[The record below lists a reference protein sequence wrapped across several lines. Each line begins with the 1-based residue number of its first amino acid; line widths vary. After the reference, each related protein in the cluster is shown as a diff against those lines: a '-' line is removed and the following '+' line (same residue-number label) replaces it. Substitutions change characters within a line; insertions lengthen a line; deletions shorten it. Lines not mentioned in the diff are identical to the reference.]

1 MKKVAKTTVIAIASV
16 FIALTSAI
24 AQNPPKREITNI
36 AGDLYRFQNNFH
48 FSVFLVTPEGVIAT
62 DPIDTGA
69 AEWLK
74 AEITSRFDAEVK
86 YLIYSHDHRDHI
98 AGGEVFDDTAIVV
111 AHEQAKAD
119 IISENRPTAIPELT
133 FTDQLTITLGG
144 KTVELSFVGKNHS
157 DNTIVMNFPA
167 ERTLFAVDF
176 IPIKTVAFRD
186 LPDAYVPEW
195 IESLKRVEAMDF
207 DILAPGHGGLRTK
220 ADVAAYRGYMTDLL
234 TQTEK
239 CAQDGATAETIKDCV
254 DLSKYADWGQ
264 FEAWSPL
271 NIDAM
276 FQRVQ
281 LNRRG
286 N

>member
-1 MKKVAKTTVIAIASV
+1 M
-16 FIALTSAI
+16 
-24 AQNPPKREITNI
+24 
-36 AGDLYRFQNNFH
+36 
-48 FSVFLVTPEGVIAT
+48 
-62 DPIDTGA
+62 
-69 AEWLK
+69 
-74 AEITSRFDAEVK
+74 
-86 YLIYSHDHRDHI
+86 
-98 AGGEVFDDTAIVV
+98 FDDTAIVV

-176 IPIKTVAFRD
+176 IPVKTVAFRD

-207 DILAPGHGGLRTK
+207 DILAPGHGGLGTK

-254 DLSKYADWGQ
+254 DLNKYADWGQ